1 MATQNQN
8 LQSEKEGVKYENIKF
23 LKNLLASGDDLKS
36 LMPEIKSMKRRIDEA
51 IARGESLSSSRAEKE
66 PKEQQ
71 ETVKQVE
78 QPKSVKTEETTPVQP
93 TVRAEKS
100 RSSLNSRSL
109 RKR

>member
-78 QPKSVKTEETTPVQP
+78 QPKSVKRKKRHRFSLPF
-93 TVRAEKS
+93 VRKKS